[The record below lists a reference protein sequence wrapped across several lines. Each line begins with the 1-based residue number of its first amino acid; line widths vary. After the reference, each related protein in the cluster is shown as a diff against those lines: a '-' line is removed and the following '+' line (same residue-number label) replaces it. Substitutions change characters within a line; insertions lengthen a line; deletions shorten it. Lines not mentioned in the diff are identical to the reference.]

1 MTEAGLNLAII
12 PARKNSKRLPGKNMR
27 LLHGKPLVQWTIEAA
42 QKARS
47 IDIVLLTTD
56 DPEILQLG
64 SELRLDACIDRPS
77 HLATDEAKS
86 SSVVLHVLDW
96 AIARKMTINNLC
108 LLQPTSP
115 LRSHADIDAA
125 FECQR
130 QKNAVSVVSVCELDH
145 PSAWCAPLAEDYS
158 MRYFAQKIAGE
169 KRSQDAEKEFR
180 LNGAIYIHRQKTY
193 KEMGGIAWEQSYAY
207 VMSKERS
214 VDIDDEFDLR
224 FAEYL
229 MHVGKNE

>member
-64 SELRLDACIDRPS
+64 NALRLDACIDRPGD
-77 HLATDEAKS
+77 LATDEAKS
-86 SSVVLHVLDW
+86 SSVVIHALDW
-96 AIARKMTINNLC
+96 AIIHNISIGTFC

-115 LRSHADIDAA
+115 LRTHLDIDAA
-125 FECQR
+125 FECQKR
-130 QKNAVSVVSVCELDH
+130 NEAVSVVSVCELDH
-145 PSAWCAPLAEDYS
+145 PSAWSAPLAENQS
-158 MRYFAQKIAGE
+158 MKYFAQKIVSE
-169 KRSQDAEKEFR
+169 QRSQDIDKEYR
-180 LNGAIYIHRQKTY
+180 LNGAIYVHREKQFR
-193 KEMGGIAWEQSYAY
+193 ERRGIDWEKSFAY
-207 VMSKERS
+207 VMSKQQS
-214 VDIDDEFDLR
+214 VDIDDEFDFQ

-229 MHVGKNE
+229 MHKVPHD